1 MKIDYIEFINNINTK
16 EQLFERISKIWKEK
30 GYIENEEKFL
40 KAIIERENLNST
52 GFVEGFAIPHGKS
65 LTVKK
70 PGILFIKLEEG
81 LEWET
86 MDNQKIDCIFSLAIP
101 GETSGD
107 DHLENLAK
115 ISRKLISEEF
125 RKEIKTSK
133 DIDSLSKVLKE
144 I

>member
-1 MKIDYIEFINNINTK
+1 MKIDHIEFIKNVNTK

-30 GYIENEEKFL
+30 GYVESEEEFL
-40 KAIIERENLNST
+40 ESLKEREILNST

-65 LTVKK
+65 STVKK
-70 PGILFIKLEEG
+70 PGILFIRLEDG

-101 GETSGD
+101 GENSGD
-107 DHLENLAK
+107 EHLENLAK

-125 RKEIKTSK
+125 RNEIKTSK
-133 DIDSLSKVLKE
+133 DIDSLSMVLKE